1 MEKVQIF
8 QDKKVRTHWDAEK
21 EEWYFSVVDVVGVLT
36 DSINPTDYLKKM
48 RKRDPELAAFMGTNC
63 PQVEMMTETG
73 KRRKTLTAD
82 SKAVFR
88 IIQSI
93 PSPKAEPFKQWLAQ
107 VGAERLDEIADPER
121 AIVRGADF
129 YRAKG
134 YSEGWINQR
143 LQSIEMRKELT
154 DEWKARGIDQER
166 DYAILTNEMTRAWS
180 GLTVRD
186 YKEVKG
192 LKKENLRDNMTNL
205 ELVLNMLAEVT
216 TTAISRSRQ
225 PESFAES
232 KSIAIEG
239 GNVAGSARREI
250 EQRTGQPVV
259 SSLNATD
266 KLALDTNL
274 EDVKQIEPSECEE
287 KRCENEKMLK

>member
-21 EEWYFSVVDVVGVLT
+21 EEWYFSVVDVVRVLT
-36 DSINPTDYLKKM
+36 DSANPTDYLKKM
-48 RKRDPELAAFMGTNC
+48 RKRDSELATFMGTNC
-63 PQVEMMTETG
+63 PQVDMMTETG
-73 KRRKTLTAD
+73 KRRKTLAAD

-93 PSPKAEPFKQWLAQ
+93 PSPKAEPFKQWMAQ
-107 VGAERLDEIADPER
+107 VGAERLDEIADPEK
-121 AIVRGADF
+121 AIARGAES

-186 YKEVKG
+186 YKDVKG
-192 LKKENLRDNMTNL
+192 LRKENLRDNMTNL

-225 PESFAES
+225 PETFAES
-232 KSIAIEG
+232 RNIAIEG

-259 SSLNATD
+259 SPLNATD
-266 KLALDTNL
+266 KLALDTSI
-274 EDVKQIEPSECEE
+274 EDVKQIEKNDRAGRSGE
-287 KRCENEKMLK
+287 